1 MLTVRAGTKH
11 LIREINQAIVLDA
24 IRTHGALSRTEVAAR
39 TNLSQPTVSGIVAE
53 LIDAGLLYEQ
63 STGVSTGGRRPI
75 YVAFNE
81 RAAYAVGVKLTERTA
96 IAVLTDLNASVIAQ
110 HHAQIP
116 DHTPAAVADTIGATV
131 EALRQSAGEQPI
143 LGVGLGMAGVMD
155 YRREVVRYATYYGWQ
170 NLPLA
175 AMLEERLDLP
185 VVLDNDVN
193 ALAVAEHW
201 FGAGRGVADFLAL
214 SIGRGVGLGMILNG
228 RLYRGSAGGAGEF
241 GHTVVE
247 PGGPRCA
254 CGKHGC
260 LEALI
265 SDGALAQRASTL
277 LGRQISI
284 EEAVRLGMQGEQ
296 EMEEMFAQA
305 ARVLGMAV
313 ANLVN
318 ILNPAL
324 IIVGGEGVRAGSL
337 IMRHFRPALLEHSF
351 GSLANDVRIV
361 SEPWGDDA
369 WARGA
374 ASLLLS
380 EVFQPPL
387 HKGDEER
394 PSLTAP
400 RSA

>member
-1 MLTVRAGTKH
+1 
-11 LIREINQAIVLDA
+11 
-24 IRTHGALSRTEVAAR
+24 
-39 TNLSQPTVSGIVAE
+39 
-53 LIDAGLLYEQ
+53 
-63 STGVSTGGRRPI
+63 
-75 YVAFNE
+75 
-81 RAAYAVGVKLTERTA
+81 
-96 IAVLTDLNASVIAQ
+96 
-110 HHAQIP
+110 
-116 DHTPAAVADTIGATV
+116 
-131 EALRQSAGEQPI
+131 
-143 LGVGLGMAGVMD
+143 
-155 YRREVVRYATYYGWQ
+155 
-170 NLPLA
+170 
-175 AMLEERLDLP
+175 MLEEQLDLP

-241 GHTVVE
+241 GHTVAE
-247 PGGPRCA
+247 PDGPLCA
-254 CGKHGC
+254 CGKRGC

-277 LGRQISI
+277 LGRHISI
-284 EEAVRLGMQGEQ
+284 EEAVRLGMQGEP
-296 EMEEMFAQA
+296 EIEKMFAQA
-305 ARVLGMAV
+305 ARILGMAV

-324 IIVGGEGVRAGSL
+324 IIVGGEGMRAGSL
-337 IMRHFRPALLEHSF
+337 IMSHFRPALLEHSF

-387 HKGDEER
+387 NRGDEER
-394 PSLTAP
+394 PSLTAT

>member
-11 LIREINQAIVLDA
+11 LIREINQAIVLDT
-24 IRTHGALSRTEVAAR
+24 IRSHGALSRTEVAAR
-39 TNLSQPTVSGIVAE
+39 TDLSQATVSGIVGE
-53 LIDAGLLYEQ
+53 MIDAGLLYEQ

-96 IAVLTDLNASVIAQ
+96 VAVLTDLNASVVAQ
-110 HHAQIP
+110 HHAPIP
-116 DHTPAAVADTIGATV
+116 DHTPAAVAGTV
-131 EALRQSAGEQPI
+131 VEIVQTLRSAAGEQPI
-143 LGVGLGMAGVMD
+143 LGVGLGLAGVVD
-155 YRREVVRYATYYGWQ
+155 YRREVVRFATYYGWE
-170 NLPLA
+170 NLPLGS
-175 AMLEERLDLP
+175 MLEAELDLP

-201 FGAGRGVADFLAL
+201 FGAGRGIADFLAL

-241 GHTVVE
+241 GHTVIV
-247 PGGPRCA
+247 PDGPTCA
-254 CGKHGC
+254 CGKRGC
-260 LEALI
+260 LEALV
-265 SDGALAQRASTL
+265 SDGALAARAAAL
-277 LGRQISI
+277 AGRPLGI
-284 EEAVRLGMQGEQ
+284 EEAVRLGMQGQPEIAA
-296 EMEEMFAQA
+296 MFADA
-305 ARVLGMAV
+305 ARILGMAV

-318 ILNPAL
+318 VLNPAL
-324 IIVGGEGVRAGSL
+324 IIVGGEGMRAGSL
-337 IMRHFRPALLEHSF
+337 IMQPFQAALLEHSF
-351 GSLANDVRIV
+351 GSLAHDVRVV

-387 HKGDEER
+387 HRGDEER
-394 PSLTAP
+394 PSLTTP
-400 RSA
+400 RPA

>member
-39 TNLSQPTVSGIVAE
+39 TNLSQPTVSGIVGE
-53 LIDAGLLYEQ
+53 MIEAGLLFEK
-63 STGVSTGGRRPI
+63 STGVSTGGRRPV

-81 RAAYAVGVKLTERTA
+81 RAAFAVGVKLTERHA
-96 IAVLTDLNASVIAQ
+96 IAVLTDLNASVVAQ
-110 HHAQIP
+110 HHAPIS
-116 DHTPAAVADTIGATV
+116 DHAPASVAAVLVDVVQT
-131 EALRQSAGEQPI
+131 LRQAAGGQPI
-143 LGVGLGMAGVMD
+143 LGVGVGMAGVMD
-155 YRREVVRYATYYGWQ
+155 YRRAVVRYATYYGWQ
-170 NLPLA
+170 DLPLA
-175 AMLEERLDLP
+175 HMLEERLDLP

-241 GHTVVE
+241 GHTVVDLN
-247 PGGPRCA
+247 GPPCA
-254 CGKHGC
+254 CGKRGC
-260 LEALI
+260 LEALV
-265 SDGALAQRASTL
+265 SDGALMRQAEAL
-277 LGRQISI
+277 LGRPFSV
-284 EEAVRLGMQGEQ
+284 EEMVRLGLQGHPQ
-296 EMEEMFAQA
+296 MAALFAQA
-305 ARVLGMAV
+305 AQTLGVAV

-318 ILNPAL
+318 VLNPAL
-324 IIVGGEGVRAGSL
+324 IIVGGEGMRAGSL
-337 IMRHFRPALLEHSF
+337 IMDRFRAALLEHSF
-351 GSLANDVRIV
+351 GSLAHDVRVV

-387 HKGDEER
+387 HRGDEER
-394 PSLTAP
+394 PSLTA
-400 RSA
+400 RAV

>member
-24 IRTHGALSRTEVAAR
+24 IRSHGALSRTEVAAR
-39 TNLSQPTVSGIVAE
+39 TNLSQPTISGIVGE
-53 LIDAGLLYEQ
+53 LIEAGLLFEQ
-63 STGVSTGGRRPI
+63 STGVSTGGRRPV

-81 RAAYAVGVKLTERTA
+81 RAAYAVGVKLTEQHA
-96 IAVLTDLNASVIAQ
+96 IAVLTDLNASVLAQ
-110 HHAQIP
+110 HHAPIP
-116 DHTPAAVADTIGATV
+116 DHSPAAVTATLV
-131 EALRQSAGEQPI
+131 EVVQTLRQTAGRQPI
-143 LGVGLGMAGVMD
+143 LGVGIGMAGVMD
-155 YRREVVRYATYYGWQ
+155 YRREVVRYATYYGWE
-170 NLPLA
+170 NTPLA

-185 VVLDNDVN
+185 VVIDNDVN

-241 GHTVVE
+241 GHTVVDLN
-247 PGGPRCA
+247 GPPCA
-254 CGKHGC
+254 CGKRGC

-265 SDGALAQRASTL
+265 SDSALMRQAEAL
-277 LGRQISI
+277 LHQPVSI
-284 EEAVRLGMQGEQ
+284 DEMVRLGLAGHAQMTAL
-296 EMEEMFAQA
+296 FAQA
-305 ARVLGMAV
+305 AQTLGVAV

-318 ILNPAL
+318 VLNPAL
-324 IIVGGEGVRAGSL
+324 IIIGGEGIRASSL
-337 IMRHFRPALLEHSF
+337 IMDRFRSTLQEHSF
-351 GSLANDVRIV
+351 RSLVNDVRVV

-387 HKGDEER
+387 HRGDEER
-394 PSLTAP
+394 PSLTA
-400 RSA
+400 RAT

>member
-1 MLTVRAGTKH
+1 
-11 LIREINQAIVLDA
+11 
-24 IRTHGALSRTEVAAR
+24 
-39 TNLSQPTVSGIVAE
+39 
-53 LIDAGLLYEQ
+53 
-63 STGVSTGGRRPI
+63 
-75 YVAFNE
+75 
-81 RAAYAVGVKLTERTA
+81 
-96 IAVLTDLNASVIAQ
+96 
-110 HHAQIP
+110 
-116 DHTPAAVADTIGATV
+116 
-131 EALRQSAGEQPI
+131 
-143 LGVGLGMAGVMD
+143 MAGVMD

-254 CGKHGC
+254 CGKQGC

-277 LGRQISI
+277 LGRQLSI
-284 EEAVRLGMQGEQ
+284 EEAVRLGMQGEP

-324 IIVGGEGVRAGSL
+324 IIVGGEGMRAGSL

-387 HKGDEER
+387 HRGDEER

-400 RSA
+400 RAA

>member
-39 TNLSQPTVSGIVAE
+39 TNLSQPTVSGIVGE
-53 LIDAGLLYEQ
+53 LIEAGLLFEQ

-81 RAAYAVGVKLTERTA
+81 RAAHAVGVKLTEQHA
-96 IAVLTDLNASVIAQ
+96 IAVLTDLNASVLAQ
-110 HHAQIP
+110 HHAPIP
-116 DHTPAAVADTIGATV
+116 DHTPAAVTRVLVDVVQTLRGA
-131 EALRQSAGEQPI
+131 AGSQPI
-143 LGVGLGMAGVMD
+143 LGVGIGMAGVMD
-155 YRREVVRYATYYGWQ
+155 YRREVVRYATYYGWE
-170 NLPLA
+170 NLPLG
-175 AMLEERLDLP
+175 AMLEQQLDLP

-201 FGAGRGVADFLAL
+201 FGAGRGVPDFLAL

-241 GHTVVE
+241 GHTVVQLD
-247 PGGPRCA
+247 GPLCA
-254 CGKHGC
+254 CGKRGC

-265 SDGALAQRASTL
+265 SDGALMR
-277 LGRQISI
+277 
-284 EEAVRLGMQGEQ
+284 
-296 EMEEMFAQA
+296 QA
-305 ARVLGMAV
+305 AAMLDRPVSIDEMVQLGLRGDPQMTALFAEAAKTLGVAV

-318 ILNPAL
+318 VLNPAL
-324 IIVGGEGVRAGSL
+324 IIVGGEGMRAGSL
-337 IMRHFRPALLEHSF
+337 IMDRFRAALREHSF
-351 GSLANDVRIV
+351 GSLANDVRVV

-387 HKGDEER
+387 HRGDEER
-394 PSLTAP
+394 PSLTA
-400 RSA
+400 RTT

>member
-24 IRTHGALSRTEVAAR
+24 IRSHGALSRTEVAAR
-39 TNLSQPTVSGIVAE
+39 TNLSQPTVSGIVGE
-53 LIDAGLLYEQ
+53 LIEAGLLFEQ

-81 RAAYAVGVKLTERTA
+81 RAAYAVGVKLTEQHA
-96 IAVLTDLNASVIAQ
+96 IAVLTDLNASVVAQ
-110 HHAQIP
+110 HHAPIP
-116 DHTPAAVADTIGATV
+116 DHAPAAVTQALVEVV
-131 EALRQSAGEQPI
+131 EALRGAAGTQPI
-143 LGVGLGMAGVMD
+143 LGVGIGMAGVMD
-155 YRREVVRYATYYGWQ
+155 GRREVVRYATYYGWE
-170 NLPLA
+170 NLPLG
-175 AMLEERLDLP
+175 AMLEDQLDLP

-241 GHTVVE
+241 GHTVVK
-247 PGGPRCA
+247 PDGPLCA
-254 CGKHGC
+254 CGKRGC

-265 SDGALAQRASTL
+265 SDSALMQQAATV
-277 LGRQISI
+277 LGRPVS
-284 EEAVRLGMQGEQ
+284 A
-296 EMEEMFAQA
+296 EEMVQLGLRGDGQMAAIYAQA
-305 ARVLGMAV
+305 AETLGVAV

-318 ILNPAL
+318 VLNPAL
-324 IIVGGEGVRAGSL
+324 IIVGGEGMRAGSL
-337 IMRHFRPALLEHSF
+337 IMDRFRAALREHSF
-351 GSLANDVRIV
+351 GSLANDVRVV

-387 HKGDEER
+387 HRGDEER
-394 PSLTAP
+394 PSLTAT
-400 RSA
+400 RVT

>member
-39 TNLSQPTVSGIVAE
+39 TNLSQPTVSGIVGE
-53 LIDAGLLYEQ
+53 LIEAGLLFEK

-75 YVAFNE
+75 YVGFNE
-81 RAAYAVGVKLTERTA
+81 RAAFAVGVKLTEQHA
-96 IAVLTDLNASVIAQ
+96 IAVLTDLNASVVAQ
-110 HHAQIP
+110 HHTPIP
-116 DHTPAAVADTIGATV
+116 DHAPEAVTAVLAEVVQT
-131 EALRQSAGEQPI
+131 LRQAASGGPI
-143 LGVGLGMAGVMD
+143 LGVGIGMAGVMD
-155 YRREVVRYATYYGWQ
+155 YRRAVVRYATYYGWQ

-201 FGAGRGVADFLAL
+201 FGAGRGVPDFLAL

-241 GHTVVE
+241 GHTVVDLH
-247 PGGPRCA
+247 GPLCA
-254 CGKHGC
+254 CGKRGC
-260 LEALI
+260 LEALV
-265 SDGALAQRASTL
+265 SDGALMRQAEAL
-277 LGRQISI
+277 LGRPAAI
-284 EEAVRLGMQGEQ
+284 EEMVRLGLQGQ
-296 EMEEMFAQA
+296 PQMVALFAQA
-305 ARVLGMAV
+305 AQTLGVAV

-318 ILNPAL
+318 VLNPAL
-324 IIVGGEGVRAGSL
+324 IIVGGEGMRAGGL
-337 IMRHFRPALLEHSF
+337 IMERFRAALLEHSF
-351 GSLANDVRIV
+351 GSLAHDVRVV

-387 HKGDEER
+387 HRGDEER
-394 PSLTAP
+394 PSLTA
-400 RSA
+400 RTG

>member
-24 IRTHGALSRTEVAAR
+24 VRTHGALSRTEVAAR
-39 TNLSQPTVSGIVAE
+39 TNLSQPTVSGIVGE
-53 LIDAGLLYEQ
+53 MIEAGLLYEQ

-81 RAAYAVGVKLTERTA
+81 RAAYAVGVKLTEQTA

-110 HHAQIP
+110 HQAQIP
-116 DHTPAAVADTIGATV
+116 NHTPAAVADTIGEVVQT
-131 EALRQSAGEQPI
+131 LRQAADEQPI

-155 YRREVVRYATYYGWQ
+155 YRREVVRYATYYGWE

-175 AMLEERLDLP
+175 QMLEERLDLP
-185 VVLDNDVN
+185 VILDNDVN

-247 PGGPRCA
+247 PDGPRCA
-254 CGKHGC
+254 CGKCGC

-277 LGRQISI
+277 LSRPLNI
-284 EEAVRLGMQGEQ
+284 EEAVRLGLQGQPQIKELF
-296 EMEEMFAQA
+296 EQA
-305 ARVLGMAV
+305 AQILGIAV

-324 IIVGGEGVRAGSL
+324 VIVGGEGMRASSL
-337 IMRHFRPALLEHSF
+337 IMSSFRAALQAHSF
-351 GSLANDVRIV
+351 GSLANDVRV
-361 SEPWGDDA
+361 VAEPWGDDA

-387 HKGDEER
+387 NRGDEER
-394 PSLTAP
+394 PSLTTA
-400 RSA
+400 RAA